1 MLTLSVEKRSA
12 AFCLVDRNNRV
23 RNLAGNLEIYG
34 LGDIKEGQCVEGRM
48 PFLHCLSAEDR
59 EPVFL
64 PRIEIAQ
71 GVYADIHIITNETGM
86 WVVFLD
92 ATDKTESLQAMRQQV
107 NETYLQLEEAN
118 KTIAKLQKEIDSL
131 K

>member
-1 MLTLSVEKRSA
+1 M
-12 AFCLVDRNNRV
+12 
-23 RNLAGNLEIYG
+23 
-34 LGDIKEGQCVEGRM
+34 EGRL
-48 PFLHCLSAEDR
+48 PFLHCLTAEDR

-64 PRIEIAQ
+64 PRVEIAQ

-92 ATDKTESLQAMRQQV
+92 ATDETESLQAMRQQV

-118 KTIAKLQKEIDSL
+118 KTIAKLQREIDSL